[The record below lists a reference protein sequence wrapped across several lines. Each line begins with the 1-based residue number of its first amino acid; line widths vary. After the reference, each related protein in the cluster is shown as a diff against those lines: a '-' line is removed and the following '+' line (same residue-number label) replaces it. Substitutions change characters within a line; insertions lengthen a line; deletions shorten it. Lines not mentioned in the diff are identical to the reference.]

1 MSLYAL
7 FLIAISL
14 SFDTFAVSVSAGLC
28 KKDIRFLPAVRIAVV
43 LALFQG
49 LMPVIGWLGGYQFA
63 RIIGD
68 YDHWISLVLFT
79 AIGIKMIIEALKD
92 PEEKSFNLHQST
104 VILGIALATSIDAL
118 VVGISMAFFS
128 VNIMVAAVIIGVVTF
143 FAAMIGMLLG
153 KKANGRFGRKV
164 EILGGVI
171 LIGIG
176 IQLLFSHLT
185 SV

>member
-153 KKANGRFGRKV
+153 KKVNGRFGRKV

-176 IQLLFSHLT
+176 IQLLFNHL
-185 SV
+185 SNL

>member
-1 MSLYAL
+1 MSIYTL

-28 KKDIRFLPAVRIAVV
+28 KKDIRFLPAVRIALI

-49 LMPVIGWLGGYQFA
+49 LMPVIGWVGGYQFA
-63 RIIGD
+63 RVIGD

-79 AIGIKMIIEALKD
+79 AIGIKMIIEAVKN
-92 PEEKSFNLHQST
+92 PEEKTFNPHQTT

-118 VVGISMAFFS
+118 VVGVSMAFFE
-128 VNIMVAAVIIGVVTF
+128 VTILVAAIIIGVVTF

-153 KKANGRFGRKV
+153 KKVNGRFGRKV
-164 EILGGVI
+164 EILGGII

-176 IQLLFSHLT
+176 IQIFYYHL
-185 SV
+185 SGL